1 MKALWTALE
10 KFDHLRFKT
19 QKKVDAAL
27 GRADF
32 RTRMETTVKDVH
44 LPEKVI
50 QFDA

>member
-10 KFDHLRFKT
+10 KFDHLRFNT
-19 QKKVDAAL
+19 KKKMDAVF

-32 RTRMETTVKDVH
+32 QTRMEATVKDVH

>member
-10 KFDHLRFKT
+10 KFDQVRFNTK
-19 QKKVDAAL
+19 KKVDALL
-27 GRADF
+27 GRPDF
-32 RTRMETTVKDVH
+32 QTRMETIVKDVH